1 MAAVARSLGS
11 PDSRDLQ
18 EGSLRVPC
26 PLCGGLLHPVAGR
39 CKHCKQDLARH
50 RHRPPGAGAGG
61 GQLPRLAD
69 GTGSMGGGL
78 HGPQAAA
85 TIGLGSPGYAVGS
98 SLGDSLGD
106 SRDGTRSTARRS
118 WLRNWPLLVIL
129 LAVIGMIVALV
140 LLILPPRHASVRR
153 DGRPLSNDNMQTD
166 VLPGSGKSSAIDP
179 WNSSP
184 RRAPDPPA
192 PAPAPDPS
200 VDPSADP
207 FADPSADPDTVPD
220 DPADA
225 VDDGGVTGG
234 VIGGTVGSDPSVDLG
249 IADPEE
255 ISPLESVLGP
265 GIPAEVTFESLMV
278 AHACARV
285 AVCEGDQA
293 RAARCAR
300 QVKPLPRS
308 TPRPLRCRNVAMAQ
322 HCVQAI
328 EALPCDIAP
337 TLRTLMR
344 IPFCMQLVGC

>member
-18 EGSLRVPC
+18 EVSLRVPC

-39 CKHCKQDLARH
+39 CKHCKQDLTNH
-50 RHRPPGAGAGG
+50 RHRIHGGG
-61 GQLPRLAD
+61 GQLPRLAA
-69 GTGSMGGGL
+69 GTGPMGGAPSAL
-78 HGPQAAA
+78 LGPQAAA
-85 TIGLGSPGYAVGS
+85 TISLGSPAYAIDA
-98 SLGDSLGD
+98 LPPPA
-106 SRDGTRSTARRS
+106 SRG

-140 LLILPPRHASVRR
+140 LLILPQRHASVRR
-153 DGRPLSNDNMQTD
+153 GARPLSNDNMQTD

-179 WNSSP
+179 WSP
-184 RRAPDPPA
+184 SPPRAPDPSPPDPSS

-200 VDPSADP
+200 IEPDTAVPIE
-207 FADPSADPDTVPD
+207 PDTVPIE
-220 DPADA
+220 PADA
-225 VDDGGVTGG
+225 DDDDGVA
-234 VIGGTVGSDPSVDLG
+234 GGTVGPDPSVDLG
-249 IADPEE
+249 IVDPDE
-255 ISPLESVLGP
+255 ISPLDSVLGP
-265 GIPAEVTFESLMV
+265 GIPADVTFESLIV

-285 AVCEGDQA
+285 AVCAGDSA
-293 RAARCAR
+293 RVARCAR
-300 QVKPLPRS
+300 QLKPLPRS

-344 IPFCMQLVGC
+344 IPFCTQLIGC